1 MGELFFSNSEG
12 RPNVNVP
19 PRILGF
25 FAKLTVTEVLLSR
38 LRSALGKE
46 ATCFFPLAPDVT
58 RRSESE
64 DDLVCLP
71 SAIKSPGGGRTG
83 KRNEMNIDKKK

>member
-19 PRILGF
+19 PRIFGF

-46 ATCFFPLAPDVT
+46 ATCFFPLAPDAT

-64 DDLVCLP
+64 DGLVCLP

-83 KRNEMNIDKKK
+83 KEIK